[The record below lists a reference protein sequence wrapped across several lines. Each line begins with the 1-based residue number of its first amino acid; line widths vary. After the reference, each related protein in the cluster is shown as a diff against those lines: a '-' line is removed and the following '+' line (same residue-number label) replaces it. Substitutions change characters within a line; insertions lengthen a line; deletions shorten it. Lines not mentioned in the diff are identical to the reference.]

1 MCRLTAWSG
10 PAIALEQLVVL
21 PAHSLLEQSHHAVEA
36 KLSVNGDGFGIAW
49 FGAGETPGLYRD
61 VLPAWSDGNLPDL
74 CRMIQSHLFLAHV
87 RASTSG
93 ETARVNCH
101 PFRHGRWCFMHNGQ
115 IGGFEHLRRPLEASL
130 PDSLYLARR
139 GTTDSELFFLLLLA
153 NGLCEGPNEA
163 VRQTLNM
170 VHTAYDYTPTTE
182 PLRITAVFS
191 NGCHIYAFR
200 YANDAKA
207 PTLYTSTGLV
217 PGGTVIASEPL
228 DDNRNQWQPVAAGT
242 LLRIN
247 TTELEYIELAI

>member
-49 FGAGETPGLYRD
+49 FGAGDTPGLYRD

-101 PFRHGRWCFMHNGQ
+101 PFRYGRWCFMHNGQ
-115 IGGFEHLRRPLEASL
+115 IGGFERLRRPLEASL

-153 NGLCEGPNEA
+153 NGLCDAPNAA
-163 VRQTLNM
+163 VQKALHT
-170 VHTAYDYTPTTE
+170 VHTAYDSIQTSE
-182 PLRITAVFS
+182 PIRITAVFS
-191 NGCHIYAFR
+191 NGCDIYAFR
-200 YANDAKA
+200 YASDAKA
-207 PTLYTSTGLV
+207 PTLYTSATLV
-217 PGGTVIASEPL
+217 AGGTVIASEPL
-228 DDNRNQWQPVAAGT
+228 DDNRNQWQPVADST
-242 LLRIN
+242 LLRISK
-247 TTELEYIELAI
+247 TELQHSGLAI